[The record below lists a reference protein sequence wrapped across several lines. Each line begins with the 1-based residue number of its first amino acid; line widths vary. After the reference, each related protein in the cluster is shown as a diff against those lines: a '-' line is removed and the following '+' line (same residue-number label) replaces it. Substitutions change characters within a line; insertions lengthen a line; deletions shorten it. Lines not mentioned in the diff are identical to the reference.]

1 MTEQISTPM
10 SQSIGYTIE
19 TCKTTIK
26 MLDEARQAVRA
37 HPDMY
42 DVESTIADL
51 DARIKKWSMRYTE
64 LMLKA

>member
-1 MTEQISTPM
+1 MS

-26 MLDEARQAVRA
+26 MLDEARYHVKA

-42 DVESTIADL
+42 DVDSTIADL